1 MDTPRYT
8 PPHHYTLWAQFGENR
23 RYNTHPAAQVYCLV
37 FMVQPCGER
46 VGVWLK
52 SIGGKPTTLASMH
65 EWKRVPVVG
74 SVLVAGK
81 PDPNGMPYLWM
92 ATETA
97 RVVWGMLTQQGRGY
111 PWSTNLADALEYA
124 RQNGWGELHT
134 QAFVDDLAGA
144 HDTTETFNTG
154 STQ

>member
-8 PPHHYTLWAQFGENR
+8 PPAQYTLWAQFGESR
-23 RYNTHPAAQVYCLV
+23 RYTTHPAAQVYCLV
-37 FMVQPCGER
+37 FMPQPCGER

-52 SIGGKPTTLASMH
+52 SIGNKPTTLASMH

-97 RVVWGMLTQQGRGY
+97 RVVWGMLTQRGRGY

-124 RQNGWGELHT
+124 HQKGWGELHT
-134 QAFVDDLAGA
+134 QAFVDSLAGA

-154 STQ
+154 HTQ